1 MTSITIRN
9 VNAITTTA
17 TNNFLL
23 MGWVNDLKTTPKNNV
38 LDTKEA
44 EASESIKNPTIGANT
59 HDKDANII
67 MKMDAA
73 KKIVDFESLC

>member
-1 MTSITIRN
+1 M
-9 VNAITTTA
+9 TTTA

-23 MGWVNDLKTTPKNNV
+23 MGWFNDLKTTPNNNV

-44 EASESIKNPTIGANT
+44 AATESIKKPTIGANA
-59 HDKDANII
+59 HDEHANII

-73 KKIVDFESLC
+73 KKIVDFESFF